1 MDTYTITEDCSLPSK
16 GKVYNKVVNPEF
28 KIRSMTTEEEM
39 KRLGHSEKPNKL
51 LSEILDGC
59 LLDKPG
65 ISSYDM
71 CTGDYQY
78 LLHRLRVATF
88 GPEYKIETVCPIC
101 GNVNKTTI
109 NLDDEKI
116 LEYNEDL
123 QKYLSITLP
132 RTKKE
137 VKLRMQTPR
146 ILDDIIVRAK
156 EHKQKHPDMEGDS
169 AFLFT
174 LEAIIVS
181 VDGEIYDQVKL
192 DRFVRN
198 LPMMDTNYILQC
210 AKKLD
215 ESIGI
220 DTNIPCDCN
229 NCNAHYTRVFP
240 ITGEF
245 FGPSVD

>member
-1 MDTYTITEDCSLPSK
+1 MDTYTIAEDCHLPSK
-16 GKVYNKVVNPEF
+16 GKIYSKPVEVNL
-28 KIRSMTTEEEM
+28 KIRSMNTEEEM
-39 KRLGHSEKPNKL
+39 KRLGHSERPNKL
-51 LSEILDGC
+51 LSEIIDGC
-59 LLDKPG
+59 LVEKPG
-65 ISSYDM
+65 ISCYDM

-88 GPEYKIETVCPIC
+88 GPDYKIETICPVC
-101 GNVNKTTI
+101 GSTNKATI

-116 LEYNEDL
+116 LEYSDDL

-132 RTKKE
+132 KTGKLI
-137 VKLRMQTPR
+137 KLRMQTPR
-146 ILDDIIVRAK
+146 ILDDIVIKTR
-156 EHKQKHPDMEGDS
+156 EQRQKNPDMEGDS

-174 LEAIIVS
+174 LESLIAS
-181 VDGEIYDQVKL
+181 VDNEIYDNVRL

-220 DTNIPCDCN
+220 DPNIPCTCN
-229 NCNAHYTRVFP
+229 ICGAKYNRTFP